1 MLAQPVVESAAQILH
16 RSDALVTA
24 ELNKVVIIFWRKQ
37 PTKET
42 FALQKSA
49 LDTMVRRHG
58 SGVGVICVVE
68 PTCDPPEDELRKAS
82 AKMVKD
88 HGERIM
94 CVGCVI
100 EGSGF
105 RAAITRT
112 ALSGITFMIRTPAP
126 IKFFVT
132 PKEAAAWVA
141 SRMTVERPE
150 RFADDVERV
159 RGYFITNK

>member
-1 MLAQPVVESAAQILH
+1 MLVQPTVGSAAHILY

-24 ELNKVVIIFWRKQ
+24 ELNKVVIIFWRQK
-37 PTKET
+37 PTRDT
-42 FALQKSA
+42 FLIQKNA

-68 PTCDPPEDELRKAS
+68 PTSEPPEDELRKAS
-82 AKMVKD
+82 SKMVID
-88 HGERIM
+88 HGERIS

-132 PKEAAAWVA
+132 PQEAAAWIA
-141 SRMTVERPE
+141 TRMTVEHPE
-150 RFADDVERV
+150 RFAENVERV
-159 RGYFITNK
+159 REYFVTNK